1 MIGISGI
8 DLPLPRSFPILNGV
22 FPALRQWGSYVLIS
36 RSRGFTL
43 IELLVVVALIAI
55 LAAIAMPAY
64 SNYINRGKLRT
75 AQADLVALSL
85 NFENYYRGRLS
96 YPTAAMNQAKLVED
110 FKGWRPASAAA
121 DFTFSSAA
129 GTGADYT
136 LSATAVSGTALAGC
150 MVSLKG
156 DGNRSISGNGCGH
169 AGSWL

>member
-1 MIGISGI
+1 M
-8 DLPLPRSFPILNGV
+8 
-22 FPALRQWGSYVLIS
+22 LIS

-96 YPTAAMNQAKLVED
+96 YPAAAMNQTKLQEE
-110 FKGWRPASAAA
+110 FKGWRPASASAE
-121 DFTFSSAA
+121 FSFSSEAGGASYHIKATAA
-129 GTGADYT
+129 GT
-136 LSATAVSGTALAGC
+136 AL
-150 MVSLKG
+150 
-156 DGNRSISGNGCGH
+156 NGCSVELKSDGAREIKGASCPY
-169 AGSWL
+169 AGPWI